1 MDDCLRTSEAVC
13 QECSWTC
20 VWDCSEVCLLCKCLH
35 FLNLRYKSVTLI
47 RKSMLNNLNNVY
59 VVGNILENVA
69 PYKLEC
75 ESPLRGKNKDMAI
88 LSMNAIG
95 KADLDDCLIK
105 TFDFHS

>member
-1 MDDCLRTSEAVC
+1 MFT
-13 QECSWTC
+13 
-20 VWDCSEVCLLCKCLH
+20 

-47 RKSMLNNLNNVY
+47 RKSMLNNLNNCCGVY
-59 VVGNILENVA
+59 VVRNILENVA

-88 LSMNAIG
+88 LRMNAIG